1 MAHAVSLPSR
11 ALSEHRGLAFWMKR
25 TLELLAEL
33 RSNPTPDVVHDLR
46 VAIRRCRSVAA
57 AIEEIDPHPDWAEMR
72 EGARKLFRSM
82 GPLRDGQVMAAWLK
96 ELQPQDDPLKS
107 RLLQSLASSE
117 QQALKKALHQ
127 ATRFDEK
134 RWRELGPA
142 LNARLSRV
150 PVDSDAA
157 KCLALERLQEAK
169 ELHRRAMRTENPAP
183 WHALRIGVKRFRYTV
198 ESLLPTAHAE
208 WSESLKRVQDA
219 LGNIHDLDVLA
230 ETIKSAQSEIEDAAE
245 SGWEQRIAAV
255 REENLLTYRQLALG
269 TTSIWQSWLNGFPRE
284 QWLAYSDAR
293 IEATRRAMD
302 SKLRRSLSVTRLSKR
317 IWAQIRS
324 VEASKGSSVASQ
336 LRIMRTAARLCG
348 IGNADSGKSKGKS
361 ARTFLLKSP
370 LPPGWSFADWENVAW
385 AIRFQS
391 GAEPGRENRR
401 FAKLSVEQQARIVLQ
416 AGILRLA
423 LALSKMGVH
432 AGAAIS
438 AESLPS
444 GVLFRV
450 TGIEDSPENAA
461 RFTKAKRLLER
472 SLGKTI
478 VMQAEVASAKKDDLS
493 AKAEMP
499 SPIFIVR

>member
-1 MAHAVSLPSR
+1 
-11 ALSEHRGLAFWMKR
+11 MKR
-25 TLELLAEL
+25 TLELLADL
-33 RSNPTPDVVHDLR
+33 RSNPTADIVHDLR

-72 EGARKLFRSM
+72 ESARKLFRSM
-82 GPLRDGQVMAAWLK
+82 GALRDAQVMAEWLK
-96 ELQPQDDPLKS
+96 ELQPQDDPLKG
-107 RLLQSLASSE
+107 RLLQSLAGNE

-127 ATRFDEK
+127 ATRFDET

-150 PVDSDAA
+150 PAEGDAA

-169 ELHRRAMRTENPAP
+169 ELHRRAMRTENPGP

-198 ESLLPTAHAE
+198 EALLPTMHAG

-230 ETIKSAQSEIEDAAE
+230 EAVKSAESEIEDAVD
-245 SGWEQRIAAV
+245 SGWQQRITTV
-255 REENLLTYRQLALG
+255 RQENLSTYRQLALG
-269 TTSIWQSWLNGFPRE
+269 TTSIWQTWLNGFPRE
-284 QWLAYSDAR
+284 RWLAYSDAR

-302 SKLRRSLSVTRLSKR
+302 NKLRRSLAVNRLAKRISAQMKTVQATTGSGEANQLRVLLTASRLSG
-317 IWAQIRS
+317 ICP
-324 VEASKGSSVASQ
+324 VGSSKPRQ
-336 LRIMRTAARLCG
+336 
-348 IGNADSGKSKGKS
+348 KS

-370 LPPGWSFADWENVAW
+370 VPPGWNFEEWESVAW

-401 FAKLSVEQQARIVLQ
+401 FAKLSVEQQTRIVLQ

-423 LALSKMGVH
+423 LALCRMGVRG
-432 AGAAIS
+432 GAAIS

-444 GVLFRV
+444 GVLFHV
-450 TGIEDSPENAA
+450 TGIEDSPETAA

-478 VMQAEVASAKKDDLS
+478 VLQAETASVKKDDLS

>member
-1 MAHAVSLPSR
+1 MA
-11 ALSEHRGLAFWMKR
+11 E
-25 TLELLAEL
+25 
-33 RSNPTPDVVHDLR
+33 
-46 VAIRRCRSVAA
+46 
-57 AIEEIDPHPDWAEMR
+57 
-72 EGARKLFRSM
+72 
-82 GPLRDGQVMAAWLK
+82 WLK
-96 ELQPQDDPLKS
+96 ELQPQDDPLKG

-127 ATRFDEK
+127 ATRFDET

-150 PVDSDAA
+150 PTEGDAA
-157 KCLALERLQEAK
+157 RCLALERLQEAK
-169 ELHRRAMRTENPAP
+169 ELHRRAMRTESAGP

-230 ETIKSAQSEIEDAAE
+230 ESVKSAESEIEGAGD
-245 SGWEQRIAAV
+245 SGWQQRIAAV
-255 REENLLTYRQLALG
+255 RQENLLTYRQLALG
-269 TTSIWQSWLNGFPRE
+269 TTSIWQTWMNGFPRE
-284 QWLAYSDAR
+284 QWLKSSDAR
-293 IEATRRAMD
+293 IAATRMAMD
-302 SKLRRSLSVTRLSKR
+302 HKLRRSLTVTRLAKR
-317 IWAQIRS
+317 IS
-324 VEASKGSSVASQ
+324 SQ
-336 LRIMRTAARLCG
+336 LKTIQATNGSDEANELRVLLTASRLSG
-348 IGNADSGKSKGKS
+348 ICPVDSNKPRQKS

-370 LPPGWSFADWENVAW
+370 VPPGWKFEEWESVAW

-391 GAEPGRENRR
+391 GAEPGRENKR
-401 FAKLSVEQQARIVLQ
+401 FAKLSVEQQTRIVLQ
-416 AGILRLA
+416 AGVLRLA
-423 LALSKMGVH
+423 VALAKMGVC

-461 RFTKAKRLLER
+461 RFTKAKRLLEC

-478 VMQAEVASAKKDDLS
+478 VLQVETASVKKDDLS